1 MSNTVIIASTTE
13 KVSGKLILTN
23 YGRKRVLQRIAE
35 AEYFEPFNFTHVTV
49 GDKQNQLYSANITEL
64 GNETGTFP
72 ISDENVSLKNNVAT
86 IKTELDFVGN
96 VTVQEI
102 GLYETINNEKNLFA
116 YASGFSLVKTREVT
130 YDLIVNLSLSLTFEN
145 EHYKNYSVK
154 LDDSEYA
161 LQPKMKRM
169 FSALTL
175 SQMDLERSIDI
186 NSRELGYHKAQV
198 FMQEHNKTI
207 ECLRN
212 ILLLGRYE
220 KTIKRLGLDSMT
232 DCFYY
237 PSEKSAHYSIKNLK
251 DSTNNKYIDSIG
263 NHYTLVAPTQGDE
276 YFQDIQGN
284 IYTKVELNNVVG
296 FYKTPTSFVAVKQ
309 LDASVMTVSGDLQI
323 CNRDN
328 IDLSVPM
335 SLVHTTRLGTFSEE
349 SIILGKVN
357 PNEDEYYFDVRII
370 YDKVREDYGLQFTIY
385 CYDASKIKPDE
396 RKAVGH
402 LRYIYFP
409 TEEEKVSIAN
419 KEVMFSYL
427 YNGDVQNP
435 EVKMYMGTKLLN
447 NTPERFINRTFN
459 YLGPNQNIKDR
470 CTLRNYT
477 QTSSTSDFK
486 KPMYYYI
493 PGVENSSIFVFNKV
507 LTDADI
513 AYLALISQS

>member
-1 MSNTVIIASTTE
+1 MSNTVTISSTTE
-13 KVSGKLILTN
+13 KVSGKLILTA
-23 YGRKRVLQRIAE
+23 YGRKRILQRIAE
-35 AEYFEPFNFTHVTV
+35 GENFSSFNFTQIAV

-64 GNETGTFP
+64 GNETASFP
-72 ISDENVSLKNNVAT
+72 IADENVYLDNNTAT
-86 IKTELDFVGN
+86 IKTELDFSGN
-96 VTVQEI
+96 VIVQEI
-102 GLYETINNEKNLFA
+102 GLYENSGADRSLFA
-116 YASGFSLVKTREVT
+116 YASGFSLVKTKEVT

-154 LDDSEYA
+154 IDDSEYA

-169 FSALTL
+169 FTALTH

-186 NSRELGYHKAQV
+186 NARELGYHKAQV

-207 ECLRN
+207 ESLRN

-220 KTIKRLGLDSMT
+220 KTIKRLGIDNMT

-251 DSTNNKYIDSIG
+251 DSNNDKYIDSLG
-263 NHYTLVAPTQGDE
+263 NHYTLVSSTQGDE
-276 YFQDIQGN
+276 YFQDVQGN
-284 IYTKVELNNVVG
+284 QYEKVERNNVVG
-296 FYKTPTSFVAVKQ
+296 FFKSPTNFIAVKQ

-349 SIILGKVN
+349 SIILGKIN

-370 YDKVREDYGLQFTIY
+370 YDKVREDYGIQFTIY
-385 CYDASKIKPDE
+385 CYDASKVKPDE
-396 RKAVGH
+396 KKAVGH
-402 LRYIYFP
+402 LRYVYFP

-419 KEVMFSYL
+419 KEVMFTYV
-427 YNGDVQNP
+427 YNGDVKNP
-435 EVKMYMGTKLLN
+435 AVKMYMGTKLLN
-447 NTPERFINRTFN
+447 NITDRFVNRTFN
-459 YLGPNQNIKDR
+459 YIGPNQLIKDR

-477 QTSSTSDFK
+477 QTVSTGDFK

-493 PGVENSSIFVFNKV
+493 PGVENSSIFVFNIE
-507 LTDADI
+507 LSEADI